1 VWPIVLRPLILS
13 LLFLPLF
20 LSAQIKHYTFGDS
33 LEVDYLKI
41 EDRASEPINY
51 AWFYGLDV
59 ETPFANGGP
68 TSLIV
73 LPTISGFYQLN
84 SRLRAE
90 AGLSYGIRASLEMS
104 DWLNVANYRAHF
116 GLALTLFQSLKARY
130 VPVLQST
137 MVTGTKWDTESG
149 RYRTYIDML
158 IEDTA
163 QVSHSAEVLL
173 GINAIATSV
182 GVEYQ
187 PTELIN
193 TDGSLDNLS
202 SVQLRGAQT
211 TFIELGLAYRARM
224 KFLYSLNE
232 FKTFKAYEISTKA
245 KVLLPIRQRFDA
257 RIDQMDFLTVVSE
270 TREDVNYF
278 EQYRSKMGFS
288 FVAEFIFPR
297 GTVDRVKLRR
307 LKIEY
312 INFPLVE
319 QLRHVI
325 KLSFSWGRG
334 AL

>member
-1 VWPIVLRPLILS
+1 MWSILLRPLLIS
-13 LLFLPLF
+13 LLFLPIF

-41 EDRASEPINY
+41 EDQASEPISY
-51 AWFYGLDV
+51 AWFYGLDG
-59 ETPFANGGP
+59 EIPFANGGP
-68 TSLIV
+68 TSLII
-73 LPTISGFYQLN
+73 LPTIGGFYQLN

-90 AGLSYGIRASLEMS
+90 AGLSYGMRASLEML

-116 GLALTLFQSLKARY
+116 GLALTLFQSLKARN

-137 MVTGTKWDTESG
+137 VVTGTKWDTESG

-163 QVSHSAEVLL
+163 QVSRSVEVLL
-173 GINAIATSV
+173 GINNIATSV
-182 GVEYQ
+182 GVDYD
-187 PTELIN
+187 PADLIN

-211 TFIELGLAYRARM
+211 AFIELGLAYRARM

-232 FKTFKAYEISTKA
+232 FKTFKAYEISTQA
-245 KVLLPIRQRFDA
+245 KVLLPISQRFDA
-257 RIDQMDFLTVVSE
+257 RLDQVDFLSTISE
-270 TREDVNYF
+270 TRNDVDYF
-278 EQYRSKMGFS
+278 DAYRSKVGFS
-288 FVAEFIFPR
+288 FGTEFIFPR
-297 GTVDRVKLRR
+297 GTVDRVKLKR

-319 QLRHVI
+319 QFRHSI
-325 KLSFSWGRG
+325 KLSFSLGSG